1 VNPIRDADAADRP
14 TLDGPGG
21 PDGDDEEERG

>member
-1 VNPIRDADAADRP
+1 VNPIRDADVTDRP
-14 TLDGPGG
+14 TLDGPDG